1 VKIHPSAIVHPDC
14 QIADDVEI
22 GAFVCIEGPAVIGSG
37 CVIQP
42 HAILSGA
49 VTLGKNNTVGYGAVI
64 GSFPQDLSYKP
75 GTQSGVEIGDNNV
88 IREYTTINRG
98 TAEGSITR
106 VGNNCF
112 LMTGTHIGHNSVV
125 GNQVI
130 IANNVL
136 LGGHV
141 HIGDRAFLGGSCVF
155 HQFVRVGPM
164 VVAQGNSA
172 FSKDVPPF
180 TLGAILNKVVGLN
193 SIGLRRAGLTAAERQ
208 EAKEAFRLLYRSG
221 YNTRQALDEAA
232 KRQWGP
238 IGTEF
243 FSFVATAKKRGIC
256 DLLDRKA
263 SNSGTD
269 SE

>member
-1 VKIHPSAIVHPDC
+1 MSIHPSAIVHPES

-22 GAFVCIEGPAVIGSG
+22 GAYVCIEGPAVIGSG

-49 VTLGKNNTVGYGAVI
+49 VTLGKNNTIGYGAVI

-75 GTQSGVEIGDNNV
+75 GTQSSVEIGDDNV
-88 IREYTTINRG
+88 FREYCTVNRG
-98 TAEGSITR
+98 TAEGSLTR
-106 VGNNCF
+106 IGSKGF
-112 LMTGTHIGHNSVV
+112 FMTGAHIGHNSVV

-141 HIGDRAFLGGSCVF
+141 HIGDRAFLGGGSVF
-155 HQFVRVGPM
+155 HQFVRVGRL

-180 TLGAILNKVVGLN
+180 TLGALLNTVAGLN
-193 SIGLRRAGLTAAERQ
+193 SIGLRRAGLSSAERQ

-221 YNTRQALDEAA
+221 FNSRQALEEAA
-232 KRQWGP
+232 KREWSP
-238 IGTEF
+238 VGTEF
-243 FSFVATAKKRGIC
+243 FDFVGSAKKRGIC
-256 DLLDRKA
+256 DLLVRRG
-263 SNSGTD
+263 SNSAAE